1 MLVFDVIFVPVPHI
15 MRIIVFLLFA
25 ALLGACGF
33 KGPLYLPKPDAQPVK
48 PAPASQQDLQKAG
61 TQGPVS
67 Q

>member
-1 MLVFDVIFVPVPHI
+1 
-15 MRIIVFLLFA
+15 MRIIVSLLFA